1 MKARRIARSRS
12 FAQRAAQR
20 AMSEDAR
27 RLLLLQ
33 SRTVA
38 AASARATMDITPPS
52 PMGPKPEGLGH
63 MRPRSL
69 STVRNI
75 VMRAKLSVGGA
86 EFGARRCLGARG

>member
-1 MKARRIARSRS
+1 
-12 FAQRAAQR
+12 
-20 AMSEDAR
+20 
-27 RLLLLQ
+27 
-33 SRTVA
+33 
-38 AASARATMDITPPS
+38 MDITPPS